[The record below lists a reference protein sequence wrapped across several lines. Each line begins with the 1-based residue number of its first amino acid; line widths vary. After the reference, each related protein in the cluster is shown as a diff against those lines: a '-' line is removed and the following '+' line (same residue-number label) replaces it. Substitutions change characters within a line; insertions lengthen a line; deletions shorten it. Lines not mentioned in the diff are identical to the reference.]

1 MPITFSCLLLNRFLS
16 KCKNQLVLSLLVTSK
31 VDIFLKRPINDG
43 VHNLTSGLAAV
54 VEDVYQNISTEY
66 SQSALHEL
74 VAYIQ
79 DEDSSL
85 HFLLDYVPAF
95 ITDYLPASRTGAGTN
110 FKLKFMQILESHLTR
125 IMKIS
130 ISTKYQTKVRKKI
143 VFQLY

>member
-1 MPITFSCLLLNRFLS
+1 M
-16 KCKNQLVLSLLVTSK
+16 
-31 VDIFLKRPINDG
+31 
-43 VHNLTSGLAAV
+43 HNLTSGLAAV

-110 FKLKFMQILESHLTR
+110 FKPKFMKILDYGNIHFNE
-125 IMKIS
+125 I
-130 ISTKYQTKVRKKI
+130 YQTKVRKKI
-143 VFQLY
+143 VFQLIHS

>member
-1 MPITFSCLLLNRFLS
+1 M
-16 KCKNQLVLSLLVTSK
+16 
-31 VDIFLKRPINDG
+31 
-43 VHNLTSGLAAV
+43 HNLTEGLAAV

-66 SQSALHEL
+66 SQSALHEV

-110 FKLKFMQILESHLTR
+110 INIGKSFDNKTSDESSKENRLPT
-125 IMKIS
+125 
-130 ISTKYQTKVRKKI
+130 VR
-143 VFQLY
+143 VM

>member
-1 MPITFSCLLLNRFLS
+1 M
-16 KCKNQLVLSLLVTSK
+16 TSK

-110 FKLKFMQILESHLTR
+110 FNI
-125 IMKIS
+125 
-130 ISTKYQTKVRKKI
+130 
-143 VFQLY
+143 

>member
-1 MPITFSCLLLNRFLS
+1 M
-16 KCKNQLVLSLLVTSK
+16 
-31 VDIFLKRPINDG
+31 
-43 VHNLTSGLAAV
+43 HNLTEGLAAV

-66 SQSALHEL
+66 SQSALHEV

-110 FKLKFMQILESHLTR
+110 INIGKSFDTNHENIHFNEISDESSKENRLPT
-125 IMKIS
+125 
-130 ISTKYQTKVRKKI
+130 
-143 VFQLY
+143 VFTHAQAPTLWWWGA

>member
-1 MPITFSCLLLNRFLS
+1 M
-16 KCKNQLVLSLLVTSK
+16 LSLLVTSK

-110 FKLKFMQILESHLTR
+110 FNI
-125 IMKIS
+125 
-130 ISTKYQTKVRKKI
+130 
-143 VFQLY
+143 

>member
-1 MPITFSCLLLNRFLS
+1 M
-16 KCKNQLVLSLLVTSK
+16 
-31 VDIFLKRPINDG
+31 
-43 VHNLTSGLAAV
+43 HNLTEGLAAV

-66 SQSALHEL
+66 SQSALHEV

-95 ITDYLPASRTGAGTN
+95 ITDYLPASRTGAGLT
-110 FKLKFMQILESHLTR
+110 LILESHLTR

-130 ISTKYQTKVRKKI
+130 TDESSKENRLNC
-143 VFQLY
+143 FHS

>member
-1 MPITFSCLLLNRFLS
+1 M
-16 KCKNQLVLSLLVTSK
+16 
-31 VDIFLKRPINDG
+31 
-43 VHNLTSGLAAV
+43 HNLTEGLAAV

-66 SQSALHEL
+66 SQSALHEV

-110 FKLKFMQILESHLTR
+110 YKFVQILENYLTFNEN
-125 IMKIS
+125 IHFNKIS
-130 ISTKYQTKVRKKI
+130 DESLKENQKSSSNCIIS
-143 VFQLY
+143 

>member
-1 MPITFSCLLLNRFLS
+1 M
-16 KCKNQLVLSLLVTSK
+16 
-31 VDIFLKRPINDG
+31 
-43 VHNLTSGLAAV
+43 HNLTEGLAAV

-66 SQSALHEL
+66 SQSALHEV

-110 FKLKFMQILESHLTR
+110 INIGMTFDTNHENIHFNEISDESSKENRLPT
-125 IMKIS
+125 
-130 ISTKYQTKVRKKI
+130 
-143 VFQLY
+143 VFTHDEV

>member
-1 MPITFSCLLLNRFLS
+1 M
-16 KCKNQLVLSLLVTSK
+16 
-31 VDIFLKRPINDG
+31 
-43 VHNLTSGLAAV
+43 HNLTEGLAAV

-66 SQSALHEL
+66 SQSALHEV

-110 FKLKFMQILESHLTR
+110 YKFMQILENYLTFNEN
-125 IMKIS
+125 IHFNKIS
-130 ISTKYQTKVRKKI
+130 DESLKENRLPTTLSHDQRVMYLMKNV
-143 VFQLY
+143 

>member
-1 MPITFSCLLLNRFLS
+1 M
-16 KCKNQLVLSLLVTSK
+16 
-31 VDIFLKRPINDG
+31 
-43 VHNLTSGLAAV
+43 HNLTEGLAAV

-66 SQSALHEL
+66 SQSALHEV

-110 FKLKFMQILESHLTR
+110 INIGLAGLERCRFSFFNF
-125 IMKIS
+125 IS
-130 ISTKYQTKVRKKI
+130 FWT
-143 VFQLY
+143 

>member
-1 MPITFSCLLLNRFLS
+1 M
-16 KCKNQLVLSLLVTSK
+16 LSLLVTSK